1 MHARRE
7 STFKLILSSL
17 VKIKLSLEEVLII
30 VALQITSDLSPQ
42 SDDAHTSPPPPSNI
56 NILLDKNSKLF
67 YWMSF
72 LTLFLKAISNF
83 VTKKVELLS
92 LLNGNKFKNFGQ
104 SILNDVLLEFSIILI

>member
-42 SDDAHTSPPPPSNI
+42 SDDAHTSPLP
-56 NILLDKNSKLF
+56 LQ
-67 YWMSF
+67 
-72 LTLFLKAISNF
+72 T
-83 VTKKVELLS
+83 
-92 LLNGNKFKNFGQ
+92 
-104 SILNDVLLEFSIILI
+104 